1 MWESLYYQMQNQQKK
16 MTSKWYVNHDVN
28 GCATRGGLCKDATTQ
43 ESMWLKFHFILGP
56 KQLCKKLTHP
66 KSDIPIDNGSPSNGL
81 VRKLTGWFINITM
94 IDTWWF
100 DLVCCEVFCVEVL
113 WKTGS

>member
-28 GCATRGGLCKDATTQ
+28 GCATRACLCKDATTQ

-56 KQLCKKLTHP
+56 K
-66 KSDIPIDNGSPSNGL
+66 
-81 VRKLTGWFINITM
+81 
-94 IDTWWF
+94 
-100 DLVCCEVFCVEVL
+100 
-113 WKTGS
+113 